1 VFLVS
6 SRLKVIPLK
15 EGAMKKRTA
24 LSGVLLLASFAA
36 AQSAAYFQGS
46 LDGAVAQAKKEGKLV
61 LVEFFQKG
69 G

>member
-1 VFLVS
+1 
-6 SRLKVIPLK
+6 
-15 EGAMKKRTA
+15 MKKRTA